1 MVSTPRVTRSA
12 ILTVPNLLSIARL
25 LLVPLL
31 VWLIVDGR
39 TVAATILL
47 GLQGV
52 TDFFDGYIARAT
64 GQVTDLGTLLDP
76 VSDRVLVMA
85 TIVAL
90 ILADTLPVWLGA
102 PVLARDAA
110 ISVVFLGLS
119 RRGFG
124 GPKVRRVGKTATF
137 ALLAALPALVL
148 GGSLRWP
155 GLVLFAF
162 GGVLYYV
169 AAVRYWQ
176 DIRVWLATQ
185 RDVLG

>member
-1 MVSTPRVTRSA
+1 
-12 ILTVPNLLSIARL
+12 
-25 LLVPLL
+25 
-31 VWLIVDGR
+31 
-39 TVAATILL
+39 
-47 GLQGV
+47 
-52 TDFFDGYIARAT
+52 
-64 GQVTDLGTLLDP
+64 
-76 VSDRVLVMA
+76 
-85 TIVAL
+85 
-90 ILADTLPVWLGA
+90 
-102 PVLARDAA
+102 
-110 ISVVFLGLS
+110 
-119 RRGFG
+119 
-124 GPKVRRVGKTATF
+124 VGKTATF